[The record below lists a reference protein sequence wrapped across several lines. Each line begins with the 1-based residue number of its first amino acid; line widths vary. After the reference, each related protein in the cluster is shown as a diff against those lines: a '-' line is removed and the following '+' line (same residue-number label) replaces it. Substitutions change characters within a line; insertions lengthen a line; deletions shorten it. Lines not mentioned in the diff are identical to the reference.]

1 MTLILAHRPRADS
14 AVWPLTSTT
23 ILGAWSSAVPRAR
36 AWVAEVLCEF
46 DMSWLTGS
54 AKLVAGELVTN
65 AVKASWI
72 HHHATVTVWLWAN
85 GRDLLIEVWDGSP
98 EPPAP
103 VAEPHGEGG
112 RGLAI
117 VAALSESWG
126 YYPDCRNGKVVW
138 AYLVSAR

>member
-1 MTLILAHRPRADS
+1 M
-14 AVWPLTSTT
+14 
-23 ILGAWSSAVPRAR
+23 PRAR
-36 AWVAEVLCEF
+36 AWVAEVLCAF

-54 AKLVAGELVTN
+54 AKLVAAELVTK

-72 HHHATVTVWLWAN
+72 HHHATVTVWLWAD

-126 YYPDCRNGKVVW
+126 ITLTPAAVKSCGHTS
-138 AYLVSAR
+138 SAIADFPLTLDRLPIVLRRAEKK